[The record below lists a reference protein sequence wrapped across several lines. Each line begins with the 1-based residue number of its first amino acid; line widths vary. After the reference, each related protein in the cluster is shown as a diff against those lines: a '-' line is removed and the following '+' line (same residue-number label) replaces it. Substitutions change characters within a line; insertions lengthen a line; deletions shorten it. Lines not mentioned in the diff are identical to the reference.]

1 MQCLSSCSVCDMGQI
16 ILMYNLESDKG
27 RRIKFIC
34 LKHKIRIKVVM
45 PEQYLE
51 PIGYLAGLP
60 DLQPCKE
67 VYKDQGFEDEMLV
80 FKGFD
85 SNTLNLFLREF
96 SKNKIER
103 VALKAVLTPDNIKW
117 NSLQLY
123 EEIKKEHE
131 ALH

>member
-1 MQCLSSCSVCDMGQI
+1 MI
-16 ILMYNLESDKG
+16 T
-27 RRIKFIC
+27 
-34 LKHKIRIKVVM
+34 

-60 DLQPCKE
+60 EIQSCQE
-67 VYKDQGFEDEMLV
+67 IYQDQGFEDEMLV

-85 SNTLNLFLREF
+85 SNTLNLFLKEF